1 MLDFIYQQ
9 FYFMGKKYCLL
20 SLIYCLL
27 CSELFAQKVTISGTI
42 RDAASNEALIG
53 ANVFDKVAQKGA
65 VANQFGYYSY
75 TTSTDSVDLFFS
87 FIGYQTTRI
96 QFKAMRDTLINVQLL
111 ADGLLDEFVVSAE
124 QMDPIQEVTRMGTIN
139 VPIKQIKELPALMG
153 EVDVFKVL
161 QLLPGVQSG
170 TEGASGL
177 YVRGGGPDQNLI
189 LLDGVPIYNASHLFG
204 FFSVFN
210 ADAINNVELI
220 KGGFPSRYGGRLS
233 SVIDVTMK
241 EGNMKEFKG
250 EGSIGLIASK
260 LTLEGPIVKD
270 RTSFILSARRTYL
283 DILARPIVAAATSGN
298 ETVGYYF
305 YDLNG
310 KVNHIINDKNR
321 LYLSVYSGDD
331 KAYARYKNFYVNND
345 VRSDYEDEFGLKWGN
360 FITALRWNNVI
371 NNRLFANYTFTYSR
385 YHFDL
390 FSEYQEKGTG
400 PGVNESVFYA
410 EQYFS
415 GIRDW
420 AAKADFEFIPNPD
433 HYVRFGA
440 NMILHKFSPGVYASK
455 SNQQNSNITLG
466 SEELNSTEYAIYAED
481 DLNINP
487 KLKANVGVHFSG
499 FVTDG
504 QHYTSLQPRLAARY
518 LINETTSIKGSFVTM
533 AQFIHLLTNAGLGL
547 PTDLWV
553 PATPQIGPQRSVQ
566 GALGIFKSL
575 KGIELSAEAY
585 YKTMDG
591 LIEYRDGATY
601 LNIDQDW
608 QQKVAVGEGKS
619 YGLELLAQKKL
630 GKVSGWVGYTWSN
643 TTRRFDEINFG
654 EWFPYKY
661 DRRHD
666 VSIALTHDW
675 KDNKDF
681 SLVWVYGTG
690 NAVSLPVH
698 RYEGA
703 ESVRWGS
710 TWRPEVQY
718 YESRNNFRNRA
729 YHRLDLS
736 FSWWKDTRWGQ
747 RKWTLGI
754 YNAYN
759 RMNPFFMDL
768 SYDRSGNRKI
778 VQYSLFP
785 VIPSFAYTF
794 KF

>member
-1 MLDFIYQQ
+1 MKKIYLVI
-9 FYFMGKKYCLL
+9 LL
-20 SLIYCLL
+20 TIVTATISV
-27 CSELFAQKVTISGTI
+27 AQRVTISGSI
-42 RDAASNEALIG
+42 RDASSNEALIG
-53 ANVFDKVAQKGA
+53 ANVYDRVSQKGA
-65 VANQFGYYSY
+65 VSNQFGFYSY
-75 TTSTDSVDLFFS
+75 TTTLDSVNLYFS
-87 FIGYQTTRI
+87 YVGYQSQRLTISVSQDTT
-96 QFKAMRDTLINVQLL
+96 INVQLMP
-111 ADGLLDEFVVSAE
+111 DGLLEEVVVSAE
-124 QMDPIQEVTRMGTIN
+124 NMDPIQEVTRMGTIN
-139 VPIKQIKELPALMG
+139 IPIRQIKELPALMG

-260 LTLEGPIVKD
+260 ITLEGPIVKD
-270 RTSFILSARRTYL
+270 KTSFIISARRTYL
-283 DILARPIVAAATSGN
+283 DILARPIIAAATSGN

-310 KVNHIINDKNR
+310 KVNHIVNDKNR
-321 LYLSVYSGDD
+321 IYLSVYSGDD

-345 VRSDYEDEFGLKWGN
+345 IRSDYEDEFGLKWGN

-371 NNRLFANYTFTYSR
+371 NSRLFANYTFTYSR

-390 FSEYQEKGTG
+390 FNDYQEKQTG
-400 PGVNESVFYA
+400 PGVNETRFYS
-410 EQYFS
+410 EKYFS

-420 AAKADFEFIPNPD
+420 ASKADFEFIPNPD
-433 HYVRFGA
+433 HYIRFGG
-440 NMILHKFSPGVYASK
+440 NVILHKFSPGVYASK
-455 SNQQNSNITLG
+455 SNQREGNQTLG
-466 SEELNSTEYAIYAED
+466 SDELNSTEYSLYAED
-481 DLNINP
+481 DFNITSR
-487 KLKANVGVHFSG
+487 LKANVGMHYSG
-499 FVTDG
+499 FLTSG
-504 QHYTSLQPRLAARY
+504 QNYNSLQPRVTARY
-518 LINETTSIKGSFVTM
+518 LINESTSIKGSYVTM

-553 PATPQIGPQRSVQ
+553 PATQQIGPQKAQ
-566 GALGIFKSL
+566 QAALGFFKSL

-619 YGLELLAQKKL
+619 YGLELLAQKKI
-630 GKVSGWVGYTWSN
+630 GKVSGWIGYTWSN

-666 VSIALTHDW
+666 ISIALTHDW

-690 NAVSLPVH
+690 NAVSLPTH

-703 ESVRWGS
+703 ESSMWGGG
-710 TWRPEVQY
+710 WRPEIQY

-759 RMNPFFMDL
+759 RLNPFFMDL

>member
-1 MLDFIYQQ
+1 MKNKGIFIAIFGVFS
-9 FYFMGKKYCLL
+9 FYNAY
-20 SLIYCLL
+20 
-27 CSELFAQKVTISGTI
+27 AQRVTISGSLREEGTG
-42 RDAASNEALIG
+42 EHLIG
-53 ANVFDKVAQKGA
+53 ANIYDRIAQKGTSS
-65 VANQFGYYSY
+65 NQFGFYSY
-75 TTSTDSVDLFFS
+75 STSAGEVDLFFS
-87 FIGYQTTRI
+87 YIGYQTRHISFT
-96 QFKAMRDTLINVQLL
+96 AERDTTLNISLIP
-111 ADGLLDEFVVSAE
+111 DGLLEEVVVSASS
-124 QMDPIQEVTRMGTIN
+124 MDQIQESTRMGSIN

-189 LLDGVPIYNASHLFG
+189 LLDGVPVYNAAHLFG
-204 FFSVFN
+204 FFSIFN

-241 EGNMKEFKG
+241 EGNMQEFKG

-260 LTLEGPIVKD
+260 LTLEGPIQKD
-270 RTSFILSARRTYL
+270 KTSFILSGRRTYL
-283 DILARPIVAAATSGN
+283 DLLARPLIRANTGGN

-310 KVNHIINDKNR
+310 KINHKINDKNR
-321 LYLSVYSGDD
+321 IYLSMYTGDD
-331 KAYARYKNFYVNND
+331 KAYSRFKNFYVNNNERTDYQD
-345 VRSDYEDEFGLKWGN
+345 VFGLSWGN

-371 NNRLFANYTFTYSR
+371 SNRLFSNYTFTYSK
-385 YHFDL
+385 YNFDL
-390 FSEYQEKGTG
+390 FSEYQEQVTG
-400 PGVNESVFYA
+400 VGKNESNAYS
-410 EQYFS
+410 ERYFS

-420 AAKADFEFIPNPD
+420 AAKADFEYIPNPD
-433 HYVRFGA
+433 HYIRFGT
-440 NMILHKFSPGVYASK
+440 NVILHRFSPGVYASR
-455 SNQQNSNITLG
+455 SSRQENDLRLG
-466 SEELNSTEYAIYAED
+466 ADELNSTEYAAYVED
-481 DLNINP
+481 DLRVTDR
-487 KLKANVGVHFSG
+487 LKANIGLHYSG
-499 FVTDG
+499 FFTEG
-504 QHYTSLQPRLAARY
+504 QHYHSLQPRVAARY
-518 LINETTSIKGSFVTM
+518 LLDESTSIKASFVTM

-553 PATPQIGPQRSVQ
+553 PATRQIGPQTATQ
-566 GALGIFKSL
+566 AAIGAVRNFK
-575 KGIELSAEAY
+575 GFELSAEAY

-601 LNIDQDW
+601 LNLDQDW
-608 QQKVAVGEGKS
+608 QNKVAVGEGRS
-619 YGLELLAQKKL
+619 YGLELFAQRKI
-630 GKVSGWVGYTWSN
+630 GSISGWVGYTLSN

-690 NAVSLPVH
+690 NAVTLPTQ
-698 RYEGA
+698 RYEGP
-703 ESVRWGS
+703 EIMRWGWS
-710 TWRPEVQY
+710 QRGNINY
-718 YESRNNFRNRA
+718 YEGRNNFRYNA

-736 FSWWKDTRWGQ
+736 FSWWKTKKWGE

-759 RMNPFFMDL
+759 RLNPFFMDIG
-768 SYDRSGNRKI
+768 YDRGGNRK
-778 VQYSLFP
+778 VLQYSLFP
-785 VIPSFAYTF
+785 MIPSFSYGF